1 MKETKFLEL
10 AGSLTEKDF
19 KKFGEF
25 LRSPYF
31 NKTQALVTLYN
42 YLQKIFPYFE
52 KTDISYL
59 SQLIYGSSKKQNKVR
74 SLISE
79 FCKMIEKFFTQIT
92 LEENEL
98 YMSNSLLKYYSE
110 NNLAK
115 NFEALQKKLTNALPK
130 DFDRDENFYTNN
142 AMFELSKFHFKLERN
157 EEKLPDDIQKVS
169 DNVDLNFVTTKLKML
184 HFLYYYKKS
193 NVKSEADLYFSKE
206 ILEYIEVHSKLL
218 KKEHPI
224 IYLNFLVLMT
234 IWKPDEEQYYFEL
247 KSFVFAK
254 MENLSLGNAEYFIS
268 ALMNYTLEKCNE
280 GNAKFQQERF
290 EIYRLT
296 EKNFIF
302 KKLPFVNHID
312 FQNAISASIG
322 VNNIKFAEKFLFDYK
337 SKLIPEF
344 KKDTISLAKA
354 QILFAQK
361 SYDEALNI
369 INKIDYLNSIFYLK
383 SKILQS
389 KIYYMQKEMSAQYY
403 LIDSVKHYLK
413 RNESK
418 ISKKS
423 YQLYWKYFIYLQ
435 KMVNPNNNTKSK
447 LLELRY
453 DLEQE
458 NNIASKEWLLENLPK

>member
-1 MKETKFLEL
+1 MKETKFIEL
-10 AGSLTEKDF
+10 AGSLSEKDF
-19 KKFGEF
+19 KKLGEF

-42 YLQKIFPYFE
+42 YLQKIYPYFE
-52 KTDISYL
+52 KIDIAYL
-59 SQLIYGSSKKQNKVR
+59 SQLIYSSPQKQNKVR
-74 SLISE
+74 SLLSE
-79 FCKMIEKFFTQIT
+79 FCKMIEKFYIQIT
-92 LEENEL
+92 IEEDDL

-115 NFEALQKKLTNALPK
+115 NFEALQKKLTDAMPK

-157 EEKLPDDIQKVS
+157 EEKLPDDIQIVS
-169 DNVDLNFVTTKLKML
+169 DNIDLNFVATKLKML

-193 NVKSEADLYFSKE
+193 NVKSEADLYFSNE
-206 ILEYIEVHSKLL
+206 ILEYINVHSKLL

-234 IWKPDEEQYYFEL
+234 IWKPDDEQYYFEL
-247 KSFVFAK
+247 KSFVFSK

-280 GNAKFQQERF
+280 GNVKFQQERF

-322 VNNIKFAEKFLFDYK
+322 VNNIKFAEKFIFDYK

-344 KKDTISLAKA
+344 KKDTVSLAKA

-361 SYDEALNI
+361 SYDEALNT

-389 KIYYMQKEMSAQYY
+389 KIYYMQSEMNAQYY

>member
-1 MKETKFLEL
+1 MKETGFLEL
-10 AGSLTEKDF
+10 AGSLNEKNF
-19 KKFGEF
+19 KRFGEF

-52 KTDISYL
+52 KIDTEHL
-59 SQLIYGSSKKQNKVR
+59 SQHIYGNAKKQNKVR

-79 FCKMIEKFFTQIT
+79 FCKALEKFYTQIT
-92 LEENEL
+92 LEEDSLHMN
-98 YMSNSLLKYYSE
+98 NVLLKYYSE
-110 NNLAK
+110 SNLAK
-115 NFEALQKKLTNALPK
+115 NFEALQKKISQSLPQN
-130 DFDRDENFYTNN
+130 FDKDENFYFNN
-142 AMFELSKFHFKLERN
+142 SAFELSKFHFKLERN
-157 EEKLPDDIQKVS
+157 EEKLPDDVLTVS
-169 DNVDLNFVTTKLKML
+169 NNLDLYFISTKLNML
-184 HFLYYYKKS
+184 HFLYYYNKS
-193 NVKSEADLYFSKE
+193 NSKSETDLFFSKE
-206 ILEYIEVHSKLL
+206 ILDYIELHSKLL

-224 IYLNFLVLMT
+224 IYLKYLVLMT
-234 IWKPDEEQYYFEL
+234 IWKPEEEQYYFEL
-247 KSFVFAK
+247 KSFVFS
-254 MENLSLGNAEYFIS
+254 NIGNFSLANAEYFIS

-280 GNAKFQQERF
+280 GSPRFQQERF

-322 VNNIKFAEKFLFDYK
+322 VNNIKFAEQFLFNYK

-344 KKDTISLAKA
+344 KKDTISLARA

-361 SYDEALNI
+361 SYDEALSI

-389 KIYYMQKEMSAQYY
+389 KIYYMQKEMNAQYY

-413 RNESK
+413 RNENK
-418 ISKKS
+418 ISRKS
-423 YQLYWKYFIYLQ
+423 YQLYWKYFLYLQ

-447 LLELRY
+447 LLELRC

-458 NNIASKEWLLENLPK
+458 KNIASREWLLENLPK

>member
-59 SQLIYGSSKKQNKVR
+59 SQLIYGSTKKQNKVR

-157 EEKLPDDIQKVS
+157 EEKLPDDIQRVS
-169 DNVDLNFVTTKLKML
+169 DNIDLNFVTTKLKML

-361 SYDEALNI
+361 SYDDALNI

>member
-1 MKETKFLEL
+1 MKETRFLEL
-10 AGSLTEKDF
+10 VGSLNEKDF
-19 KKFGEF
+19 KKLGEF

-52 KTDISYL
+52 KIDIAYL
-59 SQLIYGSSKKQNKVR
+59 SQNIYGSVKKQNKVR

-79 FCKMIEKFFTQIT
+79 FCKSVEKFFTQIT
-92 LEENEL
+92 LEENSL
-98 YMSNSLLKYYSE
+98 TLSNSLLKYYSD
-110 NNLAK
+110 NNLTK
-115 NFEALQKKLTNALPK
+115 NFEALHKKISLSLPQ
-130 DFDRDENFYTNN
+130 DFDRDENYYFNN
-142 AMFELSKFHFKLERN
+142 SAFELSKFHFKLERN
-157 EEKLPDDIQKVS
+157 EEKLPDDIQTVS
-169 DNVDLNFVTTKLKML
+169 DNIDLYFVSSKLNML
-184 HFLYYYKKS
+184 HFLYYYNKS
-193 NVKSEADLYFSKE
+193 NSKSEADLFFSKE
-206 ILEYIEVHSKLL
+206 ILEYIERNSKLL

-224 IYLNFLVLMT
+224 IYLKYLVLMT
-234 IWKPDEEQYYFEL
+234 IWKPEEESYYFEL
-247 KSFVFAK
+247 KSFVFSK
-254 MENLSLGNAEYFIS
+254 MEKFSLSNAEYFIS

-290 EIYRLT
+290 EIYKLT

-322 VNNIKFAEKFLFDYK
+322 VNNIKFAEQFLFDYK

-389 KIYYMQKEMSAQYY
+389 KIYYMQKEMNAQYY

-418 ISKKS
+418 ISRKS
-423 YQLYWKYFIYLQ
+423 YQLYWKYFVYLQ

-458 NNIASKEWLLENLPK
+458 KNIASKEWLLENLPR

>member
-10 AGSLTEKDF
+10 AGSLSEKDF
-19 KKFGEF
+19 RKLGEF

-31 NKTQALVTLYN
+31 NKTQALITLYN
-42 YLQKIFPYFE
+42 YLQKIYPYFD
-52 KTDISYL
+52 KIDLAHL
-59 SQLIYGSSKKQNKVR
+59 SQSVYGSAKKQNKVK

-79 FCKMIEKFFTQIT
+79 FCKMIEKFYMQIT
-92 LEENEL
+92 FEENEL
-98 YMSNSLLKYYSE
+98 YMNSSLLRYYSE
-110 NNLAK
+110 NNMAK
-115 NFEALQKKLTNALPK
+115 NFETQQKKISRSVPK
-130 DFDRDENFYTNN
+130 DFDKDENFYFNN
-142 AMFELSKFHFKLERN
+142 AMTELSKFHFKLERN
-157 EEKLPDDIQKVS
+157 EEKLPDDIQNVS
-169 DNVDLNFVTTKLKML
+169 DNIDLYFVSAKLNML

-193 NVKSEADLYFSKE
+193 NPKSESDLFFSDA
-206 ILEYIEVHSKLL
+206 ILQYIEENSKML
-218 KKEHPI
+218 KKENPI
-224 IYLNFLVLMT
+224 IYSKFLVLMT
-234 IWKPDEEQYYFEL
+234 IWKPEEEQYFFEL
-247 KSFVFAK
+247 KSFVFSK
-254 MENLSLGNAEYFIS
+254 MQEMTLGNAEYLIS

-322 VNNIKFAEKFLFDYK
+322 VNNIKFAEQFLFDYK

-361 SYDEALNI
+361 HYDEALNI

-389 KIYYMQKEMSAQYY
+389 KIYYMQGEMSAQYY

-413 RNESK
+413 RNENK
-418 ISKKS
+418 ISKRS
-423 YQLYWKYFIYLQ
+423 YQLYWKYFLFLQ
-435 KMVNPNNNTKSK
+435 KMVNPNNQTKSK

-453 DLEQE
+453 DLEQDK
-458 NNIASKEWLLENLPK
+458 NIASKEWLLENLPK

>member
-1 MKETKFLEL
+1 M
-10 AGSLTEKDF
+10 
-19 KKFGEF
+19 
-25 LRSPYF
+25 
-31 NKTQALVTLYN
+31 
-42 YLQKIFPYFE
+42 YLQ
-52 KTDISYL
+52 
-59 SQLIYGSSKKQNKVR
+59 
-74 SLISE
+74 
-79 FCKMIEKFFTQIT
+79 
-92 LEENEL
+92 
-98 YMSNSLLKYYSE
+98 NSLLKYYSE
-110 NNLAK
+110 NNLIK
-115 NFEALQKKLTNALPK
+115 NFETLQKKISGILPK
-130 DFDRDENFYTNN
+130 DFDRDENYYHCKG
-142 AMFELSKFHFKLERN
+142 MFELSKFHFKLERN
-157 EEKLPDDIQKVS
+157 EEKLPDDIETVS
-169 DNVDLNFVTTKLKML
+169 TEIDLYFVVTKLNML

-193 NVKSEADLYFSKE
+193 NPKSETNLIFTNE
-206 ILEYIEVHSKLL
+206 ILDYIETNSKLL
-218 KKEHPI
+218 KKEHPN
-224 IYLNFLVLMT
+224 IYLKFLVLMT

-247 KSFVFAK
+247 KSFVFLK
-254 MENLSLGNAEYFIS
+254 LQNLSLANAEYFIS

-337 SKLIPEF
+337 NKLIPEF
-344 KKDTISLAKA
+344 RKNTISLAKA

-389 KIYYMQKEMSAQYY
+389 KIYYMQKEVSAQFY

-413 RNESK
+413 RNEDK
-418 ISKKS
+418 ISRSS
-423 YQLYWKYFIYLQ
+423 YQLYWKYFLYLQ
-435 KMVNPNNNTKSK
+435 RMVNTSNATKSK
-447 LLELRY
+447 MLELRY

-458 NNIASKEWLLENLPK
+458 KNIASKEWLLQNIPK